1 MTSSGAA
8 LNVELQRNY
17 LMNKEY
23 LFYPLDEALYLVPKP
38 SRSDWLES
46 IAQADTTLV
55 SLLFIPFYIYLEKK
69 DKADRATYRR
79 AYKQQDTATLS
90 RPRKAF
96 AIRYTDIDKL
106 HIDARKSRV
115 TTDWDKGKL
124 TIRMKSGKIY
134 VFPFYIYSQLDSIKL
149 LIDSHLPNV
158 EVELVE

>member
-38 SRSDWLES
+38 NRSDWLES
-46 IAQADTTLV
+46 VAHADTTLI
-55 SLLFIPFYIYLEKK
+55 SLLFIPLYIYLEKK
-69 DKADRATYRR
+69 DKADRAAYRR

-96 AIRYTDIDKL
+96 TIRFDDIDKL
-106 HIDARKSRV
+106 HIDAKKSRV

-124 TIRMKSGKIY
+124 TIHMKSGKSY